1 MGEIKIG
8 GTSREE
14 VARKVRQEAVTAL
27 KNSDFTDILGSLG
40 VEKDDGATSAALKAV
55 LAERITE
62 YAVGAVREAK
72 RRGVRLGAADDNNSS
87 IREGLSANAP
97 HWRFLWKLFYPV
109 PVLNCFKFS
118 FSYPTGRL

>member
-72 RRGVRLGAADDNNSS
+72 RRGVRLGAAT
-87 IREGLSANAP
+87 IMMRHQGGLERQCTALALP
-97 HWRFLWKLFYPV
+97 LWKLFYPV

>member
-72 RRGVRLGAADDNNSS
+72 RRGVRLGAATIIIAAS
-87 IREGLSANAP
+87 
-97 HWRFLWKLFYPV
+97 
-109 PVLNCFKFS
+109 
-118 FSYPTGRL
+118 GRA